1 MWIVLKVFKLLIYR
15 KIEIDT
21 GLEQMLHTLLLP
33 ASSHLI
39 LFVYCSIDL
48 KEISCTLIEINL
60 LAKVRNFKM
69 QYHGTI

>member
-15 KIEIDT
+15 KIKIDT

-48 KEISCTLIEINL
+48 KEIS
-60 LAKVRNFKM
+60 
-69 QYHGTI
+69 